1 MTRAAET
8 ERSDVAPTHSLVGR
22 MFYDTLWVL
31 CRNLGVA
38 LFGIRYRFAEPLPRE
53 GGLLVLSTHQSLLDP
68 LLLGLVSE
76 RRLSSLARSSL
87 FRWGPFG
94 AIISALDAVPIDRE
108 ASSVA
113 AMKTVIRK
121 LRGGGAL
128 TIFPEGTRTRDGRL
142 GEVKSGFAL
151 VAKRAGVPIVPVAIV
166 GAWECWPRKRL
177 LPLPGRIRLEFGP
190 IIPAAEVAAMDDAT
204 LVAFVTR
211 QLTEL
216 DARARQL
223 RDGGIPRPS
232 PRRDALTAA
241 KSAGRR
247 RASDSPAEE
256 TAGAPPQASPLP
268 ADSAAG
274 PAPAPAVPPEEPS
287 PPPPPA

>member
-1 MTRAAET
+1 MNRAADS
-8 ERSDVAPTHSLVGR
+8 RPSDVAPTHTLVGR

-68 LLLGLVSE
+68 LLLGLVCE

-87 FRWGPFG
+87 FTWGPFG

-128 TIFPEGTRTRDGRL
+128 TIYPEGTRTRDGRL

-177 LPLPGRIRLEFGP
+177 VPLAGRIRLEFGS
-190 IIPAAEVAAMDDAT
+190 IIPAADVAAMDDAT
-204 LVAFVTR
+204 LVALVTQR
-211 QLTEL
+211 LTAL
-216 DARARQL
+216 DAEARRL
-223 RDGGIPRPS
+223 RDAGITKPS
-232 PRRDALTAA
+232 PRRAAITAA

-247 RASDSPAEE
+247 RATDFPAE
-256 TAGAPPQASPLP
+256 TSQRSPRVAPGSSTPEPLPVPAASPE
-268 ADSAAG
+268 A
-274 PAPAPAVPPEEPS
+274 PS